1 MKTAERQCRL
11 LFGFIFPWL
20 AVDRSLASVADFSN
34 MKTLIL
40 ALPLLLTFQQTSLP
54 SYGSID
60 AIKSSTRVYV
70 ASENQ
75 DSRKRIVKALS
86 KNRDLVVVG
95 SPDEAQ
101 FFIEYSELGRDVA
114 VTGERTKERQERG
127 QLLAFILGPD
137 KQKIIVWSE
146 SRSRET
152 EDFLGMN
159 MYDSGRNESE
169 LTNKF
174 LKALKKAKDAKN

>member
-1 MKTAERQCRL
+1 MRTL
-11 LFGFIFPWL
+11 L
-20 AVDRSLASVADFSN
+20 
-34 MKTLIL
+34 L
-40 ALPLLLTFQQTSLP
+40 ALPLLFIPQQNNLP

-60 AIKSSTRVYV
+60 ALKSFNRVYV

-75 DSRKRIVKALS
+75 DSRKRIIKALG
-86 KNRDLVVVG
+86 KNHDLVVVG
-95 SPDEAQ
+95 SPDDAQ

-127 QLLAFILGPD
+127 QMLAYVLGPD

-152 EDFLGMN
+152 ENFLGMN

-174 LKALKKAKDAKN
+174 LKALKKVRDAKD